1 VRRIGSRLAL
11 AGVVMLLAGPA
22 GAQPRGALSSEATRA
37 YDLARS
43 ADETAGQAQ
52 EEAERSLKEVQK
64 LVDPERAPVAL
75 REAREAAEA
84 AGQAVTGYRRQAQAA
99 ATEALQL
106 LAEVARLQTSPKPDP
121 LRRGV
126 LEQRALLTAYEAQV
140 MAVRAR
146 ADAERLRAILAETRA
161 AQAGAGSTARAA
173 APPPAGPAAPVAPVT
188 GAGTGGVEVPNL
200 IGARLDAATRDLQ
213 AAGLR
218 LGGIEGP
225 REGFVVKQAPEA
237 GMRAARDA
245 AVSVTLSGSAAT
257 TSP

>member
-1 VRRIGSRLAL
+1 MRRTGSGLAL

-64 LVDPERAPVAL
+64 LVDPERAPAAL

-140 MAVRAR
+140 MAARAR

-173 APPPAGPAAPVAPVT
+173 ALPAGPAAPGAPVT
-188 GAGTGGVEVPNL
+188 GTGTGGVEVPNL

>member
-1 VRRIGSRLAL
+1 VRTGLRAAAVL
-11 AGVVMLLAGPA
+11 
-22 GAQPRGALSSEATRA
+22 GALGLAAAAAWAQHPASLSAEATRA
-37 YDLARS
+37 YDMART
-43 ADETAGQAQ
+43 ADETAVQAH
-52 EEAERSLKEVQK
+52 EEADRSLKEVQK
-64 LVDPERAPVAL
+64 LIDAERAPAAL

-106 LAEVARLQTSPKPDP
+106 LAEVTRLQASPKPDP
-121 LRRGV
+121 LRRAV

-140 MAVRAR
+140 MAARAR

-161 AQAGAGSTARAA
+161 AQGGGGSAARTAA
-173 APPPAGPAAPVAPVT
+173 APGTPVT

-237 GMRAARDA
+237 GARASRDA
-245 AVSVTLSGSAAT
+245 AVSVTMSGTAAT

>member
-1 VRRIGSRLAL
+1 MRRVGSRLAV

-22 GAQPRGALSSEATRA
+22 GAQPRGTLSSEATRA

-64 LVDPERAPVAL
+64 LVDPERAPAAL

-106 LAEVARLQTSPKPDP
+106 LAEATRLQASPKPDP

-140 MAVRAR
+140 MAARAR
-146 ADAERLRAILAETRA
+146 ADAERIRAILAETRA
-161 AQAGAGSTARAA
+161 AQGVGA
-173 APPPAGPAAPVAPVT
+173 PAGGSARTAPVAPAPAV
-188 GAGTGGVEVPNL
+188 ALASGGIEVPNL

-218 LGGIEGP
+218 LGGVEGP

-245 AVSVTLSGSAAT
+245 TVSVTLSGSAAT